1 MTATRKTTWRWES
14 YQSRSGARLDG
25 IAGSFG
31 TAKSAAEAAHQELGF
46 TGVVTKLIS
55 PHGIEW
61 RYTPREDNRS
71 GSMVWR
77 RNT

>member
-1 MTATRKTTWRWES
+1 MGGVMNKIRLPPIIRDE
-14 YQSRSGARLDG
+14 LDG

-77 RNT
+77 RIA